1 MKNFQK
7 IIIICLTVLVLFQGA
22 GLFLNYQEQRMLT
35 EKLEAYETR
44 GDSYEEKLEKVDTL
58 LTDTGNLLE
67 SVNGVMN
74 EVQDAVEKFSIFK

>member
-7 IIIICLTVLVLFQGA
+7 IVILCLTVLVLFQGA
-22 GLFLNYQEQRMLT
+22 GLFLNYQEQKMLT

-44 GDSYEEKLEKVDTL
+44 VDSYEGKLEKVDTL
-58 LTDTGNLLE
+58 LTATGNLLE